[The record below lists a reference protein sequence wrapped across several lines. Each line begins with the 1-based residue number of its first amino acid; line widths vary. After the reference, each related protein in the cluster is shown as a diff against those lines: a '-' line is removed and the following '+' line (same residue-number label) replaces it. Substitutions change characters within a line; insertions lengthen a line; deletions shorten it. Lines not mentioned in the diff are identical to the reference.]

1 MSAATGQ
8 NSTVLKKQATYTN
21 IGWDF
26 DKIWKMDEGSYGY
39 PVLRIFSNGVF
50 NGIDGVA
57 TSKATVSVVN
67 GKLNVNGLAPGT
79 RLSVYSVS
87 GQKVGETV
95 AGSSSVRM
103 SLPAKGLYIVSVKGG
118 KTQGTFKVL
127 NK

>member
-1 MSAATGQ
+1 M
-8 NSTVLKKQATYTN
+8 NSTVLKKEATYTN

-39 PVLRIFSNGVF
+39 PVLRIFSQGVLNGVS
-50 NGIDGVA
+50 NVA
-57 TSKATVSVVN
+57 SSKTIISVAN
-67 GKLNVNGLAPGT
+67 GKLNVSGLANGT

-95 AGSSSVRM
+95 ASSSSVRM

-118 KTQGTFKVL
+118 KTQGSFKVL

>member
-1 MSAATGQ
+1 MSAATAQ
-8 NSTVLKKQATYTN
+8 NSTVLKQQATYTN

-26 DKIWKMDEGSYGY
+26 DEIWKMDEGSYGY
-39 PVLRIFSNGVF
+39 PVLRIFSKGVV

-67 GKLNVNGLAPGT
+67 GKLNVSGLANGT

-95 AGSSSVRM
+95 VGFS
-103 SLPAKGLYIVSVKGG
+103 GG
-118 KTQGTFKVL
+118 KTQGSFKVL